1 MNVYQATAGSQ
12 LDTVTS
18 TGNNEVKTVE
28 WPQGARGV
36 FLQAQGADVWLSWD
50 GEDPDVSHKLVLVAA
65 AGATFWPIKPAA
77 ESDGSRNIRWCSSHA
92 TTDATLDA
100 VFVYD

>member
-1 MNVYQATAGSQ
+1 MNVYQATAESHV
-12 LDTVTS
+12 DTATS
-18 TGNNEVKTVE
+18 TGKTEVKTIE

-36 FLQAQGADVWLSWD
+36 FLQAQGYDVWVSWD
-50 GEDPDVSHKLVLVAA
+50 GEDPDVGHKLVIVAA

-77 ESDGSRNIRWCSSHA
+77 ESDGSRNIRWCSAHD